1 MKQDKNTMESYQ
13 LEMSLVD
20 SRDDKLALIKWKC
33 LEQYTKHWFVYKH
46 LRENWFVYNKIKF
59 HQAV

>member
-1 MKQDKNTMESYQ
+1 MSTIIRHIYFNNADKSSNNFPEVKQDKNTMESYQ

-33 LEQYTKHWFVYKH
+33 LETIY
-46 LRENWFVYNKIKF
+46 
-59 HQAV
+59 